1 MGHKDGGR
9 QYAHRLFWPGDGA
22 QAGETQWFCLSG
34 IEAGV
39 SPSQQRYA
47 KHRSDSGSQGTS
59 LGTETAML
67 RL

>member
-39 SPSQQRYA
+39 SPNNSGMQSTGVVLG
-47 KHRSDSGSQGTS
+47 HRELPLELKLQC
-59 LGTETAML
+59 
-67 RL
+67 